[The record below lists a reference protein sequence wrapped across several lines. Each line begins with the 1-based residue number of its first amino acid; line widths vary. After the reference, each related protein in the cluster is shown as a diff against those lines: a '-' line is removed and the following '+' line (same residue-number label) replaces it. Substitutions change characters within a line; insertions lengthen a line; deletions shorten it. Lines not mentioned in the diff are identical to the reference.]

1 MRILMAMNS
10 LAMGG
15 AEKFFTNLV
24 TALHERH
31 EVTCYIPALR
41 CSDPAMRARLPGRVP
56 VESVSCFTPFS
67 YRVFYKL
74 TLMIQKRF
82 PAFDP
87 EMTLH
92 TQRLR
97 ALHRRHRFDI
107 VNAQLMPA
115 ARQVCAAFEHTRLP
129 ITKSDHGDTQH
140 YDAVTDAVIFR
151 RLDALICPAE
161 ANAHKARPLPLR
173 SDCRITTI
181 PYGYIGGANLSPV
194 LEPFEGVTF
203 GMVARGVADKGWRE
217 AIEAAHK
224 VKALN
229 QKPMRLV
236 LVGDGPCIQEL
247 RREVNEPWIIFA
259 GQQNEPE
266 RWVCGFDVGL
276 LPTCLP
282 EESLPNSII
291 EYLAC
296 GKPVIATDIGGIPD
310 MIGRAGRL
318 VPITA
323 DGHADVNHLAE
334 EMLALTHAEARFA
347 LAQAAADAFARFSM
361 EHCLEQY
368 ENLFASLRETSMS
381 RGARTSC

>member
-161 ANAHKARPLPLR
+161 ANAHKARSLPLR

-266 RWVCGFDVGL
+266 RWVRGFDVGL

-296 GKPVIATDIGGIPD
+296 GKPVIATDIGGIPR
-310 MIGRAGRL
+310 MIETAGLCLPLASNGRA
-318 VPITA
+318 
-323 DGHADVNHLAE
+323 DVKEL
-334 EMLALTHAEARFA
+334 
-347 LAQAAADAFARFSM
+347 AAAMEQMMDRTFRTAFSAGIESAFAPYSM
-361 EHCLEQY
+361 ERCLSAY
-368 ENLFASLRETSMS
+368 EALFAYMILKHD
-381 RGARTSC
+381 

>member
-15 AEKFFTNLV
+15 AEKFFANLV

-31 EVTCYIPALR
+31 DVTCYIPALR
-41 CSDPAMRARLPGRVP
+41 CSDPAMRARLPTQVSI
-56 VESVSCFTPFS
+56 ESIQAFTPLA

-74 TLMIQKRF
+74 TLMIQRRF

-87 EMTLH
+87 EMALH
-92 TQRLR
+92 VSRLR
-97 ALHRRHRFDI
+97 ALHRQHRFDV

-115 ARQVCAAFEHTRLP
+115 ARQVCTAFEHTALP

-140 YDAVTDAVIFR
+140 YDDVADKLTLH

-161 ANAHKARPLPLR
+161 ANAQKARSLPLR

-181 PYGYIGGANLSPV
+181 PYGYRASLGGDSA
-194 LEPFEGVTF
+194 LEPFDGITF
-203 GMVARGVADKGWRE
+203 GMVARGVVDKGWRE
-217 AIEAAHK
+217 LITAARRVH
-224 VKALN
+224 AESE
-229 QKPMRLV
+229 KPIRLV

-247 RREVNEPWIIFA
+247 RLEINEPWIIFA

-266 RWVCGFDVGL
+266 RWVRGFDVGL

-296 GKPVIATDIGGIPD
+296 GKPVIATAIGGIPE

-318 VPITA
+318 VPLA
-323 DGHADVNHLAE
+323 VDGRADVNRLAA
-334 EMLALTHAEARFA
+334 EMLAMTHSNVRDE
-347 LAQAAADAFARFSM
+347 LAISAADSSSGFSM
-361 EHCLEQY
+361 EQCLRQY
-368 ENLFASLRETSMS
+368 ENLFDSLCEYKMNRERS
-381 RGARTSC
+381 RTC